1 MLMDVYNNTKLL
13 GKQGKYNTRSIKN
26 SVTVFTNSFLCRE
39 IRRHFASVRDKSQN
53 ILSVEVTCGH
63 DLLHGLFNNNS
74 VTTV

>member
-1 MLMDVYNNTKLL
+1 MPNYLANKENTI
-13 GKQGKYNTRSIKN
+13 QGQLKN

-39 IRRHFASVRDKSQN
+39 IRRHFASVRDKRQN